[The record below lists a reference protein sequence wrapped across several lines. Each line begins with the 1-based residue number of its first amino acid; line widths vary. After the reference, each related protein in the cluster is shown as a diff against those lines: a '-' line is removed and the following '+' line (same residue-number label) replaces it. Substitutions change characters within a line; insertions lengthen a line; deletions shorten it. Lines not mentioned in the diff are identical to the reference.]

1 MFFLNLQASQLMINT
16 GLLTLINR
24 EVWRFLNLY
33 KQTIFPSVISSSLY
47 IVVFG
52 HSLGSR
58 IGKIKGIDYM
68 DFIIPGLVMMAVIN
82 HAYQNSSS
90 SIIQAK
96 FLKFLDDILITPL
109 SGFELAIGYIIG
121 GALRG
126 FINGIIVFLLGWLLT
141 GFMIDD
147 FFTTFILLFS
157 VSWTF
162 SAFGCII
169 GIIAKSWDE
178 IAIFTN
184 FIFMPLTFLGGVFYS
199 INDLPEIFK
208 IISQLNPLY
217 WMINGLRYSTV
228 GVSDSSHIISIY
240 ISIFCALLFTYIAS
254 IMFKKGY
261 RIKE

>member
-1 MFFLNLQASQLMINT
+1 MINT
-16 GLLTLINR
+16 GLATFINR

-33 KQTIFPSVISSSLY
+33 KQTIFPSIISSSLY
-47 IVVFG
+47 IIVFG

-58 IGKIKGIDYM
+58 IGKIKSIEYM

-96 FLKFLDDILITPL
+96 FLKFIDDILITPL

-126 FINGIIVFLLGWLLT
+126 FINGIVVILLGWVLT
-141 GFMIDD
+141 GFTIDN
-147 FFTTFILLFS
+147 FLVTFILLFT

-162 SAFGCII
+162 SAFGCVI

-178 IAIFTN
+178 IAMFTN
-184 FIFMPLTFLGGVFYS
+184 FVFMPLTFLGGVFYS
-199 INDLPEIFK
+199 INDLPEVFR
-208 IISQLNPLY
+208 IISLFNPIY
-217 WMINGLRYSTV
+217 WMINGLRYATV
-228 GVSDSSHIISIY
+228 SVSDSSYIASIY
-240 ISIFCALLFTYIAS
+240 ISIMCALIFTYIAS
-254 IMFKKGY
+254 EMFKKGY

>member
-1 MFFLNLQASQLMINT
+1 MIST
-16 GLLTLINR
+16 GLLTLMKR
-24 EVWRFLNLY
+24 EIWRFLNLY
-33 KQTIFPSVISSSLY
+33 KQTIFPSIVSSTLY
-47 IVVFG
+47 IIVFG

-68 DFIIPGLVMMAVIN
+68 DFIIPGLIMMAVIN

-96 FLKFLDDILITPL
+96 FLKFIDDILITPL
-109 SGFELAIGYIIG
+109 SGFELAIGYIVG

-126 FINGIIVFLLGWLLT
+126 FINGLVVCLLGWLLT
-141 GFMIDD
+141 GFMIND
-147 FFTTFILLFS
+147 FFTTFLLLFT
-157 VSWTF
+157 VSWSF

-169 GIIAKSWDE
+169 GIAAKSWDE

-199 INDLPEIFK
+199 INDLPETFR
-208 IISQLNPLY
+208 IISQFNPLY

-228 GVSDSSHIISIY
+228 GISDSSHIISIN
-240 ISIFCALLFTYIAS
+240 ISIICAIIFTYIAS
-254 IMFKKGY
+254 KMFTKGY

>member
-1 MFFLNLQASQLMINT
+1 MINT
-16 GLLTLINR
+16 GLATFINR

-33 KQTIFPSVISSSLY
+33 KQTIFPSIISSSLY
-47 IVVFG
+47 IIVFG

-58 IGKIKGIDYM
+58 IGKIKGIEYM

-96 FLKFLDDILITPL
+96 FLKFIDDILITPL
-109 SGFELAIGYIIG
+109 SGFELAIGYIVG

-126 FINGIIVFLLGWLLT
+126 FINGIVVILLGWVLT
-141 GFMIDD
+141 GFTIDN
-147 FFTTFILLFS
+147 FLVTFILLFT

-162 SAFGCII
+162 SAFGCVI

-184 FIFMPLTFLGGVFYS
+184 FVFMPLTMLGGIFWTIEMLQNVFLKSISYS
-199 INDLPEIFK
+199 
-208 IISQLNPLY
+208 NPIY
-217 WMINGLRYSTV
+217 WMIQGLR
-228 GVSDSSHIISIY
+228 DSMLGIPNNESFSYLALGISCSFAIVFTIIS
-240 ISIFCALLFTYIAS
+240 
-254 IMFKKGY
+254 
-261 RIKE
+261 